1 MGVACVSTSDVKS
14 KISKVCSSV
23 ASSCLYLQTNQQER
37 RNCFEE
43 KIRNYQCTE
52 TPTVRNP
59 PLLPYYNYT
68 VLMLVFRL
76 LYTELIILFPLG
88 SVIRICCEL
97 SLALTACP
105 CCNVPTT
112 YLLFHGAQ
120 FVLRNLVLFFACFI
134 VLWPKCCYLL
144 FSLFVSMSHCCSLLV
159 IECVLHLC
167 VGLVRHHQFYVSVTV
182 SICKHSW
189 VICQCYC
196 TTFPSCTILNGWR
209 K

>member
-1 MGVACVSTSDVKS
+1 MLYALRVMCVKELNEIYSLRIIFVGVACVSTSDVKS

-120 FVLRNLVLFFACFI
+120 LCSGFGVIFCLLYSIVAKVL
-134 VLWPKCCYLL
+134 LL
-144 FSLFVSMSHCCSLLV
+144 TVFSLCVYVSLLQPAGNRV
-159 IECVLHLC
+159 CSALACWYCCHAQLINTCLA
-167 VGLVRHHQFYVSVTV
+167 SV
-182 SICKHSW
+182 
-189 VICQCYC
+189 
-196 TTFPSCTILNGWR
+196 FA
-209 K
+209 